1 MSVKPVIGMIAAA
14 NPKLLAGRHLI
25 NTSYVRAVI
34 AAGGTPLLIP
44 ADEHPERAEEYM
56 PLLHGLLVPGGEDVT
71 PALYGED
78 PVPQVTYVNEDK
90 DRTEMALA
98 CLAAE
103 RGIPIFGICRGMQL
117 LNVCFG
123 GTLYQDLPSQHP
135 APWATPR
142 IWPSGSQLTHRV
154 KLESGSLLE
163 RLLGEEP
170 LSVNS
175 YHHQAV
181 RTPAPGVHRH
191 RHGRPTAWWRGWRP
205 LAGTST
211 PSSGTR
217 RIWWSATPVSGRCSA
232 IWWSRRSGSRSAE
245 RSKPKWKN

>member
-135 APWATPR
+135 GALGHAQDMAIR
-142 IWPSGSQLTHRV
+142 SQLTHRV

-181 RTPAPGVHRH
+181 RTTAPGFTVTATAADGVVEGVEAPGRNLYAVQWHPEDLVERH
-191 RHGRPTAWWRGWRP
+191 PRFRP
-205 LAGTST
+205 LF
-211 PSSGTR
+211 R
-217 RIWWSATPVSGRCSA
+217 HLVEQ
-232 IWWSRRSGSRSAE
+232 AE
-245 RSKPKWKN
+245 RFAER